1 MAGLNGARLGPYQI
15 LEQIGRGGMAAVY
28 RAHDAARDRFVAL
41 KVVAPHLTNDPNFEQ
56 RFRREARLLMQLKH
70 PNIIPVE
77 DAGEAEDYA
86 YLVMPFLQVGTL
98 TDWLLGGP
106 TSIRH
111 GARLMG
117 QIAGALQYAHDRGIV
132 HRDVKPSNILLDDHG
147 NALLSDFGLAR
158 IEEPGASLTG
168 SMMVGTP
175 AFMSPEQVQGEKAS
189 PLSDQYSLGV
199 ILYLLT
205 TGQLPFDGEVPIAV
219 ALKQVNEPMP
229 LVRAVSPHVPESVER
244 VILKATA
251 KLPSDRFESVA
262 EMNGAFQAAVAHALD
277 PSSTPAPLITL
288 PDSVQRTLSLGEKG
302 GRPRTFRL
310 RWAAVAG
317 LALLLALAY
326 PVLASGRGS
335 LLKLFS
341 PASDGTPA
349 SAAELSEEQ
358 LRLFSGTI
366 EAMSTELA
374 GSRADLME
382 AEQVQTAVMAT
393 LIASGD
399 FGQSAPGP
407 TSTDQTGTAS
417 PTSDAGVRVLTPLSL
432 STPGPTAT
440 PTASPAGPTPTPA
453 LASPGPT
460 ATNTS
465 GPTSTPAPSNTPTD
479 VPPIDPC
486 AGLISAGFLVNG
498 SEVSWEIV
506 NGGLSGV
513 SVSRILLDWPASNLE
528 LKKVRLAGSQIWNEG
543 DNSPPTDIQSG
554 WKGNRSLSPGAA
566 KELSF
571 EFGVAAASS
580 GYDLLV
586 EFDSDSGC
594 QINTGG

>member
-1 MAGLNGARLGPYQI
+1 MGGLSGTRLGPYQI

-28 RAHDAARDRFVAL
+28 RAHDTARNRFVAL
-41 KVVAPHLTNDPNFEQ
+41 KLVAPHLTNDPNFER

-70 PNIIPVE
+70 PHIIPVE
-77 DAGEAEDYA
+77 DSGEADDYA

-98 TDWLLGGP
+98 TDWLREGP
-106 TSIRH
+106 TSVRH
-111 GARLMG
+111 GARLMA
-117 QIAGALQYAHDRGIV
+117 QISDALQYAHDRGIV

-175 AFMSPEQVQGEKAS
+175 AFMSPEQVRGERAD

-205 TGQLPFDGEVPIAV
+205 TGRLPFDGDAPIAV
-219 ALKQVNEPMP
+219 ALKQLNEPMP
-229 LVRAVSPHVPESVER
+229 LVRVVSPNVPESVER

-251 KLPSDRFESVA
+251 KHPEERFGSVS
-262 EMNGAFQAAVAHALD
+262 EMNRVFQAAVAHALN
-277 PSSTPAPLITL
+277 PTSTPAPSIAL
-288 PDSVQRTLSLGEKG
+288 PGSVQRTLSLGESSSRA
-302 GRPRTFRL
+302 RPSKL

-317 LALLLALAY
+317 LAFLLALAY
-326 PVLASGRGS
+326 PVLASGRSS
-335 LLKLFS
+335 LLDLFS
-341 PASDGTPA
+341 PASEGTPA
-349 SAAELSEEQ
+349 SAADLSEEQ
-358 LRLFSGTI
+358 LYVLSGTI

-399 FGQSAPGP
+399 LDPITPGP
-407 TSTDQTGTAS
+407 TSSGSTESTP
-417 PTSDAGVRVLTPLSL
+417 PTTDAGVRVLTPFSL
-432 STPGPTAT
+432 STPVPTAT
-440 PTASPAGPTPTPA
+440 ATPSGVGPTSTQSVPST
-453 LASPGPT
+453 GPT

-465 GPTSTPAPSNTPTD
+465 GPTSSPAPSSTLTD

-486 AGLISAGFLVNG
+486 AGLISVGFMVNG
-498 SEVSWEIV
+498 SDVGLEIV

-513 SVSRILLDWPASNLE
+513 SISRILLDWPAANLE
-528 LKKVRLAGSQIWNEG
+528 LKKVRLAGTLIWNAG
-543 DNSPPTDIQSG
+543 DSAPATDIQSD
-554 WKGNRSLSPGAA
+554 WKGNRSLAAGAA

-571 EFGVAAASS
+571 EFGAAAASS
-580 GYDLLV
+580 GYSLLV
-586 EFDSDSGC
+586 EFDTGC
-594 QINTGG
+594 QIDTGG

>member
-1 MAGLNGARLGPYQI
+1 MAGLHGARLGPYQI

-28 RAHDAARDRFVAL
+28 RAHDTARDRFVAL
-41 KVVAPHLTNDPNFEQ
+41 KLVAPHLTNDPNFEQ

-98 TDWLLGGP
+98 TDWLREGP
-106 TSIRH
+106 TSVRH

-175 AFMSPEQVQGEKAS
+175 AFMSPEQVRGDKAG

-205 TGQLPFDGEVPIAV
+205 TGRLPFDGDVPIAV
-219 ALKQVNEPMP
+219 ALKQLNEPMP
-229 LVRAVSPHVPESVER
+229 LVRAISPSVPESVER

-251 KLPSDRFESVA
+251 KLPGDRFESVA

-277 PSSTPAPLITL
+277 PSSSPAPSIAL

-326 PVLASGRGS
+326 PVLASGRAS
-335 LLKLFS
+335 LLELFS

-407 TSTDQTGTAS
+407 TSTDLAGAAP
-417 PTSDAGVRVLTPLSL
+417 PTSETGVRILTPVSL

-440 PTASPAGPTPTPA
+440 PTASPAGPTPV
-453 LASPGPT
+453 LASPGPS
-460 ATNTS
+460 ATDTS
-465 GPTSTPAPSNTPTD
+465 APTSTPAPSSTPTD

-486 AGLISAGFLVNG
+486 AGLISAGFMVNG
-498 SEVSWEIV
+498 SEANWEIV

-513 SVSRILLDWPASNLE
+513 TISRILLDWPAANLE
-528 LKKVRLAGSQIWNEG
+528 LKKVRLAGSQIWNAG
-543 DNSPPTDIQSG
+543 DDSPTTDIQSG
-554 WKGNRSLSPGAA
+554 WKGNRSLSAGAA

-571 EFGVAAASS
+571 EFGVAAAAS

-586 EFDSDSGC
+586 EFDSGC
-594 QINTGG
+594 QISAGG

>member
-1 MAGLNGARLGPYQI
+1 
-15 LEQIGRGGMAAVY
+15 MAAVY
-28 RAHDAARDRFVAL
+28 RAHDTTRNRFVAL
-41 KVVAPHLTNDPNFEQ
+41 KLVAPHLTADPNFER
-56 RFRREARLLMQLKH
+56 RFRREAQLLMRLKH

-77 DAGEAEDYA
+77 DAGEADDYA

-98 TDWLLGGP
+98 TDWLREGP

-111 GARLMG
+111 GARLMA
-117 QIAGALQYAHDRGIV
+117 QIADALQYAHDRGIV
-132 HRDVKPSNILLDDHG
+132 HRDVKPSNILLDDQG

-175 AFMSPEQVQGEKAS
+175 AFMSPEQVRGDKAG

-205 TGQLPFDGEVPIAV
+205 TGQLPFDGDVPIAV
-219 ALKQVNEPMP
+219 ALKQLNEPMP
-229 LVRAVSPHVPESVER
+229 LVRAVSPNVPESVER

-251 KLPSDRFESVA
+251 KLPSDRFKSVA
-262 EMNGAFQAAVAHALD
+262 AMNRAFQAAVAHALD
-277 PSSTPAPLITL
+277 PSSGPAPSIAL
-288 PDSVQRTLSLGEKG
+288 PDSVQHTLSLGEKG

-335 LLKLFS
+335 LLELFS

-393 LIASGD
+393 LIASAD

-407 TSTDQTGTAS
+407 TSTDQAGTAP
-417 PTSDAGVRVLTPLSL
+417 PTSETGVRVLTPVSL
-432 STPGPTAT
+432 STPVPTAT
-440 PTASPAGPTPTPA
+440 PTASPAGPTPV
-453 LASPGPT
+453 LASPGPS
-460 ATNTS
+460 ATFTS
-465 GPTSTPAPSNTPTD
+465 APTSTPAPSSTPTD
-479 VPPIDPC
+479 LPPIDPC

-498 SEVSWEIV
+498 IEVSWEIV

-513 SVSRILLDWPASNLE
+513 SISRILLDWPAANLE
-528 LKKVRLAGSQIWNEG
+528 LKKVRLAGSQIWNAG
-543 DNSPPTDIQSG
+543 DDAPATDIQSG
-554 WKGNRSLSPGAA
+554 WKGNRSLLAGAA

-571 EFGVAAASS
+571 EFAADASSS
-580 GYDLLV
+580 GYTLLV
-586 EFDSDSGC
+586 EFDNGC
-594 QINTGG
+594 QIETGG

>member
-1 MAGLNGARLGPYQI
+1 MGGLTGTRLGPYQI

-28 RAHDAARDRFVAL
+28 RAHDTTRDRFVAL
-41 KVVAPHLTNDPNFEQ
+41 KLVAPHLTADPNFEQ
-56 RFRREARLLMQLKH
+56 RFRREAKLLMRLKH
-70 PNIIPVE
+70 PHIIPVE
-77 DAGEAEDYA
+77 DAGEADDYA
-86 YLVMPFLQVGTL
+86 YLVMPFLRVGTL
-98 TDWLLGGP
+98 TDWLRQGP
-106 TSIRH
+106 TSVRH
-111 GARLMG
+111 GARLMA
-117 QIAGALQYAHDRGIV
+117 QMSSALMYAHDRGIV
-132 HRDVKPSNILLDDHG
+132 HRDVKPSNILLDDQG

-158 IEEPGASLTG
+158 FEEPGASLTG

-175 AFMSPEQVQGEKAS
+175 AFMSPEQVRGDRAG

-205 TGQLPFDGEVPIAV
+205 TGQLPFDGDVPIAV
-219 ALKQVNEPMP
+219 ALQQLNEPMP
-229 LVRAVSPHVPESVER
+229 LVRAVSPNVPEAVER
-244 VILKATA
+244 VILKSTA
-251 KLPSDRFESVA
+251 KLPNDRFESVA

-288 PDSVQRTLSLGEKG
+288 PDSVQRTLSLSEKVG
-302 GRPRTFRL
+302 PPRRFRPR
-310 RWAAVAG
+310 WAVVAG

-335 LLKLFS
+335 LLELFS

-358 LRLFSGTI
+358 LRLLSGTI
-366 EAMSTELA
+366 EAMSTDLA

-393 LIASGD
+393 LMASGV
-399 FGQSAPGP
+399 FSQMTPGP
-407 TSTDQTGTAS
+407 TSTDHPGAAS
-417 PTSDAGVRVLTPLSL
+417 PTSDPGVRVLTPVSL
-432 STPGPTAT
+432 STPHPTAT
-440 PTASPAGPTPTPA
+440 PSASLADLTPTPV

-465 GPTSTPAPSNTPTD
+465 GPSSTPALSSTPTD

-486 AGLISAGFLVNG
+486 AGLIAAGFLVNG

-513 SVSRILLDWPASNLE
+513 SISRILLDWPAANLE
-528 LKKVRLAGSQIWNEG
+528 LKKVRLAGSQIWNAG

-554 WKGNRSLSPGAA
+554 WKGNRSLSAGAA

-571 EFGVAAASS
+571 EFGTAAASS

-586 EFDSDSGC
+586 EFDTGC
-594 QINTGG
+594 QLLNSGG

>member
-1 MAGLNGARLGPYQI
+1 MAGLTGIQLGPYKI

-28 RAHDAARDRFVAL
+28 RAHDPARNRFVAL
-41 KVVAPHLTNDPNFEQ
+41 KLVAPHLTNDPNFEQ

-98 TDWLLGGP
+98 TDWLREGP
-106 TSIRH
+106 TSVRH
-111 GARLMG
+111 GARLMA
-117 QIAGALQYAHDRGIV
+117 QISDALQYAHDRGIV

-158 IEEPGASLTG
+158 FEEPGASLTG

-175 AFMSPEQVQGEKAS
+175 AFMSPEQVRGEKAG
-189 PLSDQYSLGV
+189 PPSDQYSLGV

-219 ALKQVNEPMP
+219 ALKQINEPMP
-229 LVRAVSPHVPESVER
+229 LVRAVSPNVPEAVER

-251 KLPSDRFESVA
+251 KLPSDRFESVT
-262 EMNGAFQAAVAHALD
+262 EMNAALQASVAHALD
-277 PSSTPAPLITL
+277 PSSTPAPSIDL

-326 PVLASGRGS
+326 PVLASGRVS
-335 LLKLFS
+335 LLELFS

-349 SAAELSEEQ
+349 SAAEFSGEQ
-358 LRLFSGTI
+358 LRLLSGTI
-366 EAMSTELA
+366 EAMSTDLA

-393 LIASGD
+393 VITSGD
-399 FGQSAPGP
+399 FGQTAHGP
-407 TSTDQTGTAS
+407 TSTDQAGAAA
-417 PTSDAGVRVLTPLSL
+417 PTSDAGVRVLTPVSL
-432 STPGPTAT
+432 STPGPTVT
-440 PTASPAGPTPTPA
+440 TTASLAAPSPTPV

-465 GPTSTPAPSNTPTD
+465 GPSSTPAPSSTPTD

-486 AGLISAGFLVNG
+486 AGLISAGFLVTG

-513 SVSRILLDWPASNLE
+513 FISRILLDWPAANLE
-528 LKKVRLAGSQIWNEG
+528 LKKVRLGGSQIWNAG

-554 WKGNRSLSPGAA
+554 WKGNRSLSAGAA

-571 EFGVAAASS
+571 EFGTAAAAS
-580 GYDLLV
+580 GYSLLV
-586 EFDSDSGC
+586 EFDTGC
-594 QINTGG
+594 QISTGG

>member
-1 MAGLNGARLGPYQI
+1 
-15 LEQIGRGGMAAVY
+15 MAAVY
-28 RAHDAARDRFVAL
+28 RAHDGSHDRFVAL
-41 KVVAPHLTNDPNFEQ
+41 KLVAPHLTNDPNFEQ
-56 RFRREARLLMQLKH
+56 RFRREARLLMRLKH

-77 DAGEAEDYA
+77 DMGESEGYA

-98 TDWLLGGP
+98 TDWLREGP
-106 TSIRH
+106 TSVRH
-111 GARLMG
+111 GARLMA
-117 QIAGALQYAHDRGIV
+117 QISDALQYAHDRGIV

-158 IEEPGASLTG
+158 FEEPGASLTG

-175 AFMSPEQVQGEKAS
+175 AFMSPEQVRGEKAG
-189 PLSDQYSLGV
+189 PFSDQYSLGV

-219 ALKQVNEPMP
+219 ALKQLNEPMP
-229 LVRAVSPHVPESVER
+229 RVRAVSPNVPEAVER

-251 KLPSDRFESVA
+251 KLPNDRFESVA
-262 EMNGAFQAAVAHALD
+262 EMNRSFQAAVSHALD
-277 PSSTPAPLITL
+277 PASTPEPSIAL

-335 LLKLFS
+335 LLELFS

-358 LRLFSGTI
+358 LHVLSGTI

-393 LIASGD
+393 VIASGD

-407 TSTDQTGTAS
+407 TSTDQAGAAP
-417 PTSDAGVRVLTPLSL
+417 PTSDAGVRVLTPVSL

-440 PTASPAGPTPTPA
+440 STASLAGPTPTP
-453 LASPGPT
+453 LVASPGPT
-460 ATNTS
+460 ATYASGPGPTATSTS
-465 GPTSTPAPSNTPTD
+465 GPTSTPAPSSTPTA
-479 VPPIDPC
+479 VPPLDPC
-486 AGLISAGFLVNG
+486 TGPISAGFMVNG

-506 NGGLSGV
+506 NGSSSGITI
-513 SVSRILLDWPASNLE
+513 SRIFVDWPAANLE
-528 LKKVRLAGSQIWNEG
+528 LKKVRLAGTLIWNAG
-543 DNSPPTDIQSG
+543 DNSPATDIQSG
-554 WKGNRSLSPGAA
+554 WKGNRSLSAGAA
-566 KELSF
+566 KELRF
-571 EFGVAAASS
+571 EFDADAASS
-580 GYDLLV
+580 GYSLLV
-586 EFDSDSGC
+586 EFDTGC
-594 QINTGG
+594 QIATGG

>member
-1 MAGLNGARLGPYQI
+1 
-15 LEQIGRGGMAAVY
+15 MAAVY
-28 RAHDAARDRFVAL
+28 RAHDTARDRFVAL
-41 KVVAPHLTNDPNFEQ
+41 KLVAPHLTSDPNFEQ

-98 TDWLLGGP
+98 TDWLREGP
-106 TSIRH
+106 TSVRH

-175 AFMSPEQVQGEKAS
+175 AFMSPEQVRGEKAG

-205 TGQLPFDGEVPIAV
+205 TGRLPFDGEVPIAV
-219 ALKQVNEPMP
+219 ALKQINEPMP
-229 LVRAVSPHVPESVER
+229 LVRAVSPNVPESVER

-262 EMNGAFQAAVAHALD
+262 EMNEAFQAAVAHALD
-277 PSSTPAPLITL
+277 PSSSPAPSIAL

-302 GRPRTFRL
+302 GRPPTFRL

-335 LLKLFS
+335 LLELFS

-407 TSTDQTGTAS
+407 TSTDQTGTAP

-440 PTASPAGPTPTPA
+440 PTASPAGPTPTSV
-453 LASPGPT
+453 LASAGPT
-460 ATNTS
+460 ATTS
-465 GPTSTPAPSNTPTD
+465 FVPTATPAPSSSPTD

-486 AGLISAGFLVNG
+486 AGLIGVGFMVNA
-498 SEVSWEIV
+498 SEASWEIG
-506 NGGLSGV
+506 NGSTSGLTI
-513 SVSRILLDWPASNLE
+513 SRIVLDWPASNLE
-528 LKKVRLAGSQIWNEG
+528 LKKIRLSGSLIWNTG
-543 DNSPPTDIQSG
+543 DDTPATDIQSG
-554 WKGNRSLSPGAA
+554 WKGNRSLAAGAA

-571 EFGVAAASS
+571 EFGTAAAAS

-586 EFDSDSGC
+586 EFDSGC
-594 QINTGG
+594 QIETGG

>member
-1 MAGLNGARLGPYQI
+1 MGGLTGTRLGPYQI

-28 RAHDAARDRFVAL
+28 RAQDTARNRTVAL
-41 KVVAPHLTNDPNFEQ
+41 KLVAPHLTADPNFER
-56 RFRREARLLMQLKH
+56 RFRREAQLLMRLKH
-70 PNIIPVE
+70 PHIIPVE

-98 TDWLLGGP
+98 TDWLREGP
-106 TSIRH
+106 TSVRH
-111 GARLMG
+111 GARLMA

-132 HRDVKPSNILLDDHG
+132 HRDVKPSNILLDDQG

-175 AFMSPEQVQGEKAS
+175 AFMSPEQVRGDKAG

-205 TGQLPFDGEVPIAV
+205 TGQLPFDGDVPIAV
-219 ALKQVNEPMP
+219 ALKQLNEPMP
-229 LVRAVSPHVPESVER
+229 LVRAVSPNVPESVER

-251 KLPSDRFESVA
+251 KLPSDRFESVE
-262 EMNGAFQAAVAHALD
+262 EMNAAFQAAVAHALD
-277 PSSTPAPLITL
+277 PSSTPAPSITL
-288 PDSVQRTLSLGEKG
+288 PDSVQRTLSLGEKVE
-302 GRPRTFRL
+302 RPRRFRL

-335 LLKLFS
+335 LLELFS

-349 SAAELSEEQ
+349 SAAGLSEEQ
-358 LRLFSGTI
+358 LRVLSGTI

-393 LIASGD
+393 LIASSD
-399 FGQSAPGP
+399 LGQMTPGP
-407 TSTDQTGTAS
+407 TSTDHPGAAS
-417 PTSDAGVRVLTPLSL
+417 PTSDAGVRVLTPVSL
-432 STPGPTAT
+432 STPHPTAT
-440 PTASPAGPTPTPA
+440 VTASLAGPTPTPV

-465 GPTSTPAPSNTPTD
+465 GPSSTPAPSNTPTD
-479 VPPIDPC
+479 VPLIDPC
-486 AGLISAGFLVNG
+486 AGLISSGLMVNG

-513 SVSRILLDWPASNLE
+513 SISRILLDWPGANLE
-528 LKKVRLAGSQIWNEG
+528 LKKIRLAGSQIWNAG
-543 DNSPPTDIQSG
+543 DSIPPTDIQSG
-554 WKGNRSLSPGAA
+554 WKGNRSLSAGAA
-566 KELSF
+566 KELNF
-571 EFGVAAASS
+571 EFGAAAATS

-586 EFDSDSGC
+586 EFDSGC
-594 QINTGG
+594 QISTGG